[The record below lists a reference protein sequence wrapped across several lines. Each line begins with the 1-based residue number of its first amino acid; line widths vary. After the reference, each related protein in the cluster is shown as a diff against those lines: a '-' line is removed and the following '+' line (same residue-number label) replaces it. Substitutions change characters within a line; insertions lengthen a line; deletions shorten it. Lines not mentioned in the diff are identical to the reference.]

1 MTVIPVSYAQPVTEY
16 LDSCIHTAI
25 SDYPSQMRIDNQG
38 IPLLYRGG
46 RLMYRYWWNDTITLY
61 RRKENK
67 NDSGKTLSLHG
78 NVKDYKAVLSTT
90 HRQALS
96 NTELTY
102 QSTFI
107 IRIPAAQCEPINKGD
122 IAIKGDVEDKIVSV
136 SEILNK
142 YLNRL

>member
-1 MTVIPVSYAQPVTEY
+1 M
-16 LDSCIHTAI
+16 
-25 SDYPSQMRIDNQG
+25 YP
-38 IPLLYRGG
+38 
-46 RLMYRYWWNDTITLY
+46 YWWNDTITLY

-67 NDSGKTLSLHG
+67 NDSGKTIITWERERLQG
-78 NVKDYKAVLSTT
+78 CFWSTT

-142 YLNRL
+142 YSESFVINTTKDNSRLPESHYYGSDA